1 MHILGEID
9 MIEPDFGKYPLYGEL
24 VEMLHSFHEAYPKL
38 TELYSIGKTLQ
49 GRDLWTMELT
59 NKDTGAGGDKPGLWL
74 DGNTHSGEPTG
85 TNVCLKTIWHLI
97 TSYGKSELVTEIMDN
112 KVVYVLPRVNPDGA
126 EIFLKDPYH
135 MTSGGIP
142 NPDFEDGEGHYEED
156 VNGDGYAAFM
166 RWEDS
171 NGDYKGSKEDPRLM
185 IRREPEDTLE
195 EDGPFYK
202 VLREGLFLKWKHGK
216 EIKMAPRMFL
226 GGSNRNFP
234 AYWAP
239 GGLPL
244 GGSGPF
250 PLWEREPR
258 AISDFWASHP
268 NLSGMHT
275 YHTSGG
281 LILREANA
289 HPDSW
294 FQEVGCEEDLEVY
307 KVLGSIGEE
316 LTEYPCISIYE
327 EFTFEDDRP
336 FRRGCATSFF
346 YEHLGAYVFS
356 TELWDW
362 PWMIGLKH
370 FRERGGIDFDWARLT
385 EEEQLKELQWIDE
398 NYPEGFIDWRAYEHP
413 QIGKVEIGGVERKFT
428 RRNPPP
434 GKWLEYEIDKCMM
447 FPIRHASLLPLI
459 RLVDFNV
466 EKVADRIYKVS
477 AQVAN
482 TGFMSTNVTKM
493 AVKIKVARPVLAEIV
508 LPEGVELITGHEKI
522 TLGHLEGRS
531 AKLLLPR
538 VIGEDV
544 VDKTKSSV
552 EWVIKKS
559 DDSPVE
565 INVVA
570 RCPRAGLDRRSVMI
584 Q

>member
-1 MHILGEID
+1 
-9 MIEPDFGKYPLYGEL
+9 MIEINFGKYPLYEEL
-24 VEMLHSFHEAYPKL
+24 TEILQSIHREYPKL
-38 TELYSIGKTLQ
+38 TKLYSIGKTLQ
-49 GRDLWTMELT
+49 GRDLWTMEVT
-59 NKDTGAGGDKPGLWL
+59 NQETGPGEEKPALWI
-74 DGNTHSGEPTG
+74 DGNTHSSEPTG
-85 TNVCLKTIWHLI
+85 TNVCLKTIWHLV
-97 TSYGKSELVTEIMDN
+97 SKYGEDEMATEIMDN

-126 EIFLKDPYH
+126 EIFLTKPYH
-135 MTSGGIP
+135 YTSGGIP
-142 NPDFEDGEGHYEED
+142 NPDFPDGEGHYEED
-156 VNGDGYAAFM
+156 VNGNGFSAFM
-166 RWEDS
+166 RWEDP
-171 NGDYKGSKEDPRLM
+171 NGDYKKSKKDPRLM
-185 IRREPEDTLE
+185 IKREPEDTPEL
-195 EDGPFYK
+195 DGPFYK
-202 VLREGLFLKWKHGK
+202 VLRVGLFLKWNPGN
-216 EIKMAPRMFL
+216 EITMAPRMFL

-268 NLSGMHT
+268 NLTGVHT

-294 FQEVGCEEDLEVY
+294 FQEVGCEADLEVF

-316 LTEYPCISIYE
+316 LTGYPCISIYD

-362 PWMIGLKH
+362 PWMIGLDH
-370 FRERGGIDFDWARLT
+370 FRERGGIEFDWARLS
-385 EEEQLKELQWIDE
+385 EDQQLQELKWIDE
-398 NYPEGFIDWRAYEHP
+398 NYPEGFLDWEPYVHP
-413 QIGKVEIGGVERKFT
+413 QLGPVEIGGVERKFT

-434 GKWLEYEIDKCMM
+434 GKWLEYEVDKCLM
-447 FPIRHASLLPLI
+447 FAIRHAALLPLLKI
-459 RLVDFNV
+459 TEYKS
-466 EKVADRIYKVS
+466 EKVADKVYKVS

-482 TGFMSTNVTKM
+482 TGFMSTSVTKM
-493 AVKIKVARPVLAEIV
+493 AEKIKVAKPVIAEMK
-508 LPEGVELITGHEKI
+508 LPEGAELVIGHEKVD
-522 TLGHLEGRS
+522 LGHLEGRS

-538 VIGEDV
+538 VIGADV
-544 VDKTKSSV
+544 VDKTRSSV
-552 EWVIKKS
+552 QWVIKT
-559 DDSPVE
+559 DLDEPVE
-565 INVVA
+565 VLVEA
-570 RCPRAGLDRRSVMI
+570 RCPRAGTDRKKI
-584 Q
+584 TLQ

>member
-1 MHILGEID
+1 MEID
-9 MIEPDFGKYPLYGEL
+9 FGRYPLYEEL
-24 VEMLHSFHEAYPKL
+24 VEIMQQIHGEYPWL
-38 TELYSIGKTLQ
+38 TKLYSIGKTLQ
-49 GRDLWTMELT
+49 GKDLWTMELT
-59 NKDTGAGGDKPGLWL
+59 NQETGEGDEKPGLWI
-74 DGNTHSGEPTG
+74 DGNTHSSEPTG
-85 TNVCLKTIWHLI
+85 TNVCLKTIWHLL
-97 TSYGKSELVTEIMDN
+97 TNYGEDELVTEIMDN
-112 KVVYVLPRVNPDGA
+112 RVIYVLPRVNPDGA
-126 EIFLKDPYH
+126 EIFLTQPYH
-135 MTSGGIP
+135 YTSGGIP
-142 NPDFEDGEGHYEED
+142 NPEFEDGEGHYEED
-156 VNGDGYAAFM
+156 VNGNGYSAFM
-166 RWEDS
+166 RWKDHE
-171 NGDYKGSKEDPRLM
+171 GDYKKSRKDSRLM
-185 IRREPEDTLE
+185 IKREPEDTLE

-202 VLREGLFLKWKHGK
+202 VLREGLFLKWKPGK
-216 EIKMAPRMFL
+216 EITMAPRMFL

-258 AISDFWASHP
+258 AIADFWAEHP

-294 FQEVGCEEDLEVY
+294 FQEEGCEADLEVY
-307 KVLGSIGEE
+307 KVLGQIGED
-316 LTEYPCISIYE
+316 LTEYPCISIYD

-346 YEHLGAYVFS
+346 YEHLGAFVFS

-362 PWMIGLKH
+362 PWMIGLDH
-370 FRERGGIDFDWARLT
+370 FRERGGVNFDWARLS
-385 EEEQLKELQWIDE
+385 EDEQLKELEWIDE
-398 NYPEGFIDWRAYEHP
+398 NYPEGFLDWTSYEHP
-413 QIGKVEIGGVERKFT
+413 QLGPVEIGGVERKHT

-434 GKWLEYEIDKCMM
+434 GEWLEYEVDKCLM
-447 FPIRHASLLPLI
+447 FAIRHAALLPLL
-459 RLVDFNV
+459 RVKDAKV
-466 EKVADRIYKVS
+466 EKIADRVFKVS

-482 TGFMSTNVTKM
+482 TGYMSTNVTQM
-493 AVKIKVARPVLAEIV
+493 AVKIKAAKPVLAEIK
-508 LPEGVELITGHEKI
+508 LQEGAELVTGHRKVE
-522 TLGHLEGRS
+522 LGHLEGRS

-538 VIGEDV
+538 VIGADV

-552 EWVIKKS
+552 EWVIKTKL
-559 DDSPVE
+559 DEPIEAVIE
-565 INVVA
+565 A
-570 RCPRAGLDRRSVMI
+570 RCPRAGTHRQRVIL

>member
-1 MHILGEID
+1 MVAI
-9 MIEPDFGKYPLYGEL
+9 DFGKYQVYDEL
-24 VEMLHSFHEAYPKL
+24 VDLMEKLHDEYPQYTK
-38 TELYSIGKTLQ
+38 LYSIGKTME
-49 GRDLWTMELT
+49 GRDLWTMEVT
-59 NKDTGAGGDKPGLWL
+59 NYSTGPGEEKPGIWV
-74 DGNTHSGEPTG
+74 DGNTHSSEPTG
-85 TNVCLKTIWHLI
+85 TNVCLKTIWHLV
-97 TSYGKSELVTEIMDN
+97 TEYGKDEQVTELLDN
-112 KVVYVLPRVNPDGA
+112 KVFYVLPRVNPDGA
-126 EIFLKDPYH
+126 EIFLTKPYH
-135 MTSGGIP
+135 YTSGGVP
-142 NPDFEDGEGHYEED
+142 NPDFADGEGHYEED
-156 VNGDGYAAFM
+156 VSGNGKSAFM
-166 RWEDS
+166 RIEDP
-171 NGDYKGSKEDPRLM
+171 NGDYKKSKKDARLM
-185 IRREPEDTLE
+185 IKRSPEDTLE
-195 EDGPFYK
+195 KDGPFYK
-202 VLREGLFLKWKHGK
+202 VLREGKFLKYKPGK
-216 EIKMAPRMFL
+216 EITMAPRMFL

-307 KVLGSIGEE
+307 KVLGGIGEE
-316 LTEYPCISIYE
+316 LTEYPCISIYD

-346 YEHLGAYVFS
+346 YEHFGSYVFS

-362 PWMIGLKH
+362 PWMLGLDH
-370 FRERGGIDFDWARLT
+370 FRERGGVDFSWAKLT
-385 EEEQLKELQWIDE
+385 EDQQLNELKWIDE
-398 NYPEGFIDWRAYEHP
+398 NYPEGFLDWEKHEHP
-413 QIGKVEIGGVERKFT
+413 QLGPVEIGGVERKYT

-434 GKWLEYEIDKCMM
+434 GKWLEYEVDKTLQ
-447 FPIRHASLLPLI
+447 FAIRHAALLPQLK
-459 RLVDFNV
+459 VTEPKV
-466 EKVADRIYKVS
+466 EKVADKVYKIS
-477 AQVAN
+477 AQIAN

-493 AVKIKVARPVLAEIV
+493 AVKIKVAKPVLAEV
-508 LPEGVELITGHEKI
+508 KLPEGVDLVTGHEKVN
-522 TLGHLEGRS
+522 LGHLEGRS

-538 VIGEDV
+538 VIGGDV

-552 EWVIKKS
+552 EWVVKTETEGPI
-559 DDSPVE
+559 DVTIE
-565 INVVA
+565 T
-570 RCPRAGLDRRSVMI
+570 RCPRAGTDRVKVTL